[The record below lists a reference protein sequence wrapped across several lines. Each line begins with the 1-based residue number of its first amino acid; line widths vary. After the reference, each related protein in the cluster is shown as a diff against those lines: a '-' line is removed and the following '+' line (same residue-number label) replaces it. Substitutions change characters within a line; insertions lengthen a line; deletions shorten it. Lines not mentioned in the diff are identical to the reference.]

1 MAAAVTLPATLRTEA
16 DRIAITE
23 TIDAD
28 GIEVFARWPARK
40 PATRPWRRN
49 WLWQTLSATGQAW
62 QA

>member
-28 GIEVFARWPARK
+28 GIEVF
-40 PATRPWRRN
+40 TR
-49 WLWQTLSATGQAW
+49 
-62 QA
+62 